1 MPGKIKTVRGL
12 LLVMLALSLVLA
24 ACGTAQ
30 TAPTATPPIVYI
42 TQVVTQIIPPT
53 PVPMTPTTPP
63 TETPVP
69 PSPTPTWDPL
79 SAPIYYP
86 IEGCVASR
94 LHIGDKAMVSY
105 VGGANGI
112 RYDRDLSQDGVF
124 AYAQPGAIHAAM
136 LFELGDH
143 HLGGRRR
150 NIEADTNRSS
160 GRGKDRGIHAD
171 DFAIHVE
178 GGATRVAFVDGCVD
192 LNVVIVGA

>member
-1 MPGKIKTVRGL
+1 LGVCEVQDWNNKENRMPGKIKTVRGL
-12 LLVMLALSLVLA
+12 LVAMLALPLALA

-94 LHIGDKAMVSY
+94 LHVGDKAMVSY

-112 RYDRDLSQDGVF
+112 RYDRDLSQEGVF
-124 AYAQPGAIHAAM
+124 AYAQPGAVLDIVNGPWCSQGWIVW
-136 LFELGDH
+136 FVRTGD
-143 HLGGRRR
+143 G
-150 NIEADTNRSS
+150 
-160 GRGKDRGIHAD
+160 
-171 DFAIHVE
+171 VE
-178 GGATRVAFVDGCVD
+178 GFTPEGDGNEYF
-192 LNVVIVGA
+192 LLPTAP